1 MLKSK
6 RIVGTVLV
14 LTLLFLMT
22 LVPVSGADT
31 VSDQMATKI
40 SAYFDTFSSAEQ
52 TQIKA
57 TYTAFE
63 SLTDAQWDTLVSD
76 SGLTTAALIAK
87 YDSEASAKAAL
98 KSLFQDTYRVIYS
111 VSDSATLKKSCDSF
125 VTNQSATINKVFD
138 GVATPELLIAMIE
151 DAEKAL
157 SSADISGSVDATD
170 SDLYKIA
177 FGAPADYVAAVDK
190 VLTGVVSG
198 VVTKNAGFAG
208 KMTALGW
215 QVDQFT
221 GLNAAV
227 GKLVD
232 SSAKTRTILYN
243 SIVRAH
249 SVLKTGTATVKD
261 GASYTLPVNS
271 DMTFTFQVFGKN
283 VSVPFGSNIKLP
295 SNKEISVSTNKSSGK
310 ESFTVK
316 GEKAIS
322 AYEMV
327 VKRGST
333 SSDSLIEDSNTYIT
347 FKVTVT
353 DGSVTPP
360 PSTSPTVGPIF
371 GGGDGDPAV
380 IPTPSPKPVD
390 GTTTPAPSPSG
401 TPNVSVDPN
410 KGGDTTA
417 TVELTGGNGYNY
429 NVTLTSGEQEISKM
443 ENPYAVTLKLPYASN
458 NANSA
463 IVTYTDQDGNKIQIK
478 EAYYEGGY
486 VYAKAYGAG
495 TYTVTDN
502 TVAFDDIGG
511 HWAQGN
517 IQSLAAKGVVA
528 GVGNNLFDPERN
540 VTRAEFVRM
549 LLVAFETVLPADA
562 ATDVTF
568 HDVPADAWYAADVNK
583 GAALGFVTGYPDET
597 FKPDNQISRE
607 EMAVM
612 VSKFV
617 DSVKLDLKESVQA
630 IAFTD
635 ADDIGGWAVSHVSRV
650 QKMGIVNGMEDGRY
664 APQENTTR
672 AQAATIVMGLIKA
685 LFQ

>member
-31 VSDQMATKI
+31 VSDQMASKI

-63 SLTDAQWDTLVSD
+63 GLTDAQWDTLVNG
-76 SGLTTAALIAK
+76 SGLVTAALIAK
-87 YDSEASAKAAL
+87 YDSEASAKTAL
-98 KSLFQDTYRVIYS
+98 KSLFQDTCRVVYS
-111 VSDSATLKKSCDSF
+111 VSDNATLKKSCDSF
-125 VTNQSATINKVFD
+125 VANQSATINKIFD
-138 GVATPELLIAMIE
+138 GEATPDLLVAMIA

-157 SSADISGSVDATD
+157 SNADISGSVDATD

-177 FGAPADYVAAVDK
+177 FGTPVDYVAAVDK
-190 VLTGVVSG
+190 VLTSVVSG
-198 VVTKNAGFAG
+198 VVAKNTGFAG

-215 QVDQFT
+215 EVGQFAD
-221 GLNAAV
+221 LNAAV
-227 GKLVD
+227 GQLVD
-232 SSAKTRTILYN
+232 SGAKTRTILYN

-249 SVLKTGTATVKD
+249 SVLKTGTTAVND
-261 GASYTLPVNS
+261 GASYTLPLNS
-271 DMTFTFQVFGKN
+271 DMTFTFQIFGQN

-295 SNKEISVSTNKSSGK
+295 SNKEITVSTNKSSGK

-316 GEKAIS
+316 GEKVIS
-322 AYEMV
+322 EYEMV
-327 VKRGST
+327 IKRGST

-353 DGSVTPP
+353 DGSVTP
-360 PSTSPTVGPIF
+360 TATPTPTYIP
-371 GGGDGDPAV
+371 GGGGTPAV
-380 IPTPSPKPVD
+380 INTPTPKPVD
-390 GTTTPAPSPSG
+390 GSTSPVPSPSG
-401 TPNVSVDPN
+401 TPSASVDPG

-417 TVELTGGNGYNY
+417 DVELQSGGGYNY
-429 NVTLTSGEQEISKM
+429 LVTLTSGEEEISKM
-443 ENPYAVTLKLPYASN
+443 ENPYAVTIKLPYASN
-458 NANSA
+458 NGNAA
-463 IVTYTDQDGNKIQIK
+463 VVTYTDKDGNQIQIK
-478 EAYYEGGY
+478 EAYYEDGY

-495 TYTVTDN
+495 TYTITDN
-502 TVAFDDIGG
+502 NIAFVDIDG

-517 IQSLAAKGVVA
+517 IQSLAAKGVVT
-528 GVGNNLFDPERN
+528 GVGDNLFEPERN

-549 LLVAFETVLPADA
+549 LLTAFETVLPADA
-562 ATDVTF
+562 TTEVTFTDVS
-568 HDVPADAWYAADVNK
+568 ADAWYAADVNK

-597 FKPDNQISRE
+597 FRPDNQISRE

-612 VSKFV
+612 VSKFI

-630 IAFTD
+630 ITFTD
-635 ADDIGGWAVSHVSRV
+635 ADDIGGWAANHVSRV

-672 AQAATIVMGLIKA
+672 AQAATIIMGLIKA